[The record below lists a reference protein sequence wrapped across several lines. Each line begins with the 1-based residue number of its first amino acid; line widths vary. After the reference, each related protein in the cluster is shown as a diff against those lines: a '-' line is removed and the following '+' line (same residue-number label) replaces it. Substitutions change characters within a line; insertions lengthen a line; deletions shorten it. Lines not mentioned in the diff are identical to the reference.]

1 MGLKASLYSS
11 CAVVLVVGLCSSA
24 LIYFTAAD
32 APETGHVFY
41 DSPQLS
47 KKYVRELERF
57 GGKQA
62 VIFDEINRWFDERFS
77 GKALG
82 VTIGWISVIVALALF
97 LFARWLPPDKRK

>member
-1 MGLKASLYSS
+1 MLGLASGLLLY
-11 CAVVLVVGLCSSA
+11 AVAEDS
-24 LIYFTAAD
+24 
-32 APETGHVFY
+32 PETGQVFY

-62 VIFDEINRWFDERFS
+62 VIFDEIIRWLEDRFS

-82 VTIGWISVIVALALF
+82 VTIGWLSAIAALALF
-97 LFARWLPPDKRK
+97 LFARWLPPDDKT

>member
-1 MGLKASLYSS
+1 MKSRLYFCS
-11 CAVVLVVGLCSSA
+11 AVVLLLGLASA
-24 LIYFTAAD
+24 FLVYVFAPE
-32 APETGHVFY
+32 APETGQVFY

-62 VIFDEINRWFDERFS
+62 VVFDDIGRWLDERFS

-82 VTIGWISVIVALALF
+82 VTIGWLSAIVALALC
-97 LFARWLPPDKRK
+97 LFARWLPPDKPN

>member
-1 MGLKASLYSS
+1 MKARLYFGS
-11 CAVVLVVGLCSSA
+11 AVVLVLGLFSSL
-24 LIYFTAAD
+24 LIYFTAEE
-32 APETGHVFY
+32 APETGQVFY

-62 VIFDEINRWFDERFS
+62 VIFDEIIRWLDERFS

-82 VTIGWISVIVALALF
+82 VTIGCLSLVVALALF
-97 LFARWLPPDKRK
+97 LFARWLPPDQEV